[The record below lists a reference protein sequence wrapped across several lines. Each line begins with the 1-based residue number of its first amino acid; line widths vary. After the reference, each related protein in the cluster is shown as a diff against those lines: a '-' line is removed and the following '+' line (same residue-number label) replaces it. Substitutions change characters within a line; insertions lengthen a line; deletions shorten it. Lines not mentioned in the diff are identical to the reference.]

1 MTQADTLT
9 RIGAALRALAVGDAL
24 GRVTEHYAPEEILE
38 VYEDI
43 ITDFVEP
50 VRLFDE
56 EQWEAGEIGP
66 PTVIVLEAVERGG
79 VWPGATG
86 ANVAHLS
93 AGVAVG
99 LSRPLA
105 PLLDEIHGD
114 GPLAAVAAGTAAAVD
129 GYPFIEIV
137 AAAARAARLAHD
149 DDLAETI
156 LQAGGLGQA
165 SGGRLAGAVLRAR
178 FPPDGGSRSVVPF
191 VFGIVYALQSAR
203 RAIIDA
209 VNQGGHA
216 PETAAIAGAVC
227 AAAVPVTLPPSWW
240 AVVERANPN
249 LDLERAARR
258 LVALRERYSRPT

>member
-1 MTQADTLT
+1 MSQTETLT
-9 RIGAALRALAVGDAL
+9 RIGAALRALVVGDAL
-24 GRVTEHYAPEEILE
+24 GRVTEHYTPEEILE

-56 EQWEAGEIGP
+56 ERWAAGEVGP
-66 PTVIVLEAVERGG
+66 PTAIVLEAAAHGG

-86 ANVAHLS
+86 ANVAHLP

-99 LSRPLA
+99 LARPLA
-105 PLLDEIHGD
+105 SLLHDVHGD

-137 AAAARAARLAHD
+137 AAAARAARLAAD
-149 DDLAETI
+149 DDLAEAI

-165 SGGRLAGAVLRAR
+165 SGGRLAGSVLRGR
-178 FPPDGGSRSVVPF
+178 FPPDGDSRSVVPF

-216 PETAAIAGAVC
+216 PETAAIAGAIC
-227 AAAVPVTLPPSWW
+227 AAAAPVTLPPSWW
-240 AVVERANPN
+240 AVVERANPD
-249 LDLERAARR
+249 LDLERAAQQFA
-258 LVALRERYSRPT
+258 ALRGHDPNPA